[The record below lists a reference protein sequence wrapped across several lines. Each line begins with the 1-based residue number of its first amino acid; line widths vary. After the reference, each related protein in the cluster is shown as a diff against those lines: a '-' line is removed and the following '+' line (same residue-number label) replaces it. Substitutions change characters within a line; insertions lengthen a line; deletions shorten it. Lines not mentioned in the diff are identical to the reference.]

1 MKKLTMPVA
10 ILSALTLLT
19 ACGGGDDGASETP
32 AKTPPADSTP
42 APAPA
47 PAPAPPP
54 APAPEPEP
62 APAPIGELLPSLS
75 APQPGSTALVGNGS
89 EGIWSSL
96 GNATL
101 VDSSG
106 KFVSTA
112 LLSVLGG
119 TIQFSGSTW
128 TLGPDTVVENGFVNR
143 ATGSGTITLGH
154 RLDGSYTITP
164 GGISRTLAATYD
176 PANALA
182 VEQSS
187 ISGSW
192 RQNGFAMQIDDTG
205 NLTGTYTSG
214 TRVCDLTGTVV
225 LATPGSAR
233 NLYVVNV
240 EPTESTQPGNT
251 GCALSTQVQH
261 KGHAAIRFSPV
272 DGATFVNSNTRY
284 LRTLVMVARTGTG
297 GYFMTQMSRE

>member
-1 MKKLTMPVA
+1 MPAAV
-10 ILSALTLLT
+10 LSALSLLA

-32 AKTPPADSTP
+32 ARTPPADT

-47 PAPAPPP
+47 PSPTPTPAPDPDP
-54 APAPEPEP
+54 DP

-89 EGIWSSL
+89 EGIWSSF

-101 VDSSG
+101 VDGSG

-119 TIQFSGSTW
+119 TFQFSGSTW
-128 TLGPDTVVENGFVNR
+128 TLGSDTVVENGFVNL
-143 ATGSGTITLGH
+143 ATGSGTITPAN
-154 RLDGSYTITP
+154 RLDGSYTTTP
-164 GGISRTLAATYD
+164 GGVSKTLAAIYD

-192 RQNGFAMQIDDTG
+192 KQNAFAMQIDDTG

-214 TRVCDLTGTVV
+214 TRVCDLKGTVV
-225 LATPGSAR
+225 LATPASAK
-233 NLYVVNV
+233 NLYVVDV
-240 EPTESTQPGNT
+240 EPSVSPQPGNT
-251 GCALSTQVQH
+251 GCALSTGVPH
-261 KGHAAIRFSPV
+261 KGYAAIRFAPV
-272 DGATFVNSNTRY
+272 DGAIVVNSNTRY
-284 LRTLVMVARTGTG
+284 LRTLLMVARTGTG
-297 GYFMTQMSRE
+297 GYFMTQMSRQ